1 MARYE
6 RALTRL
12 RRQDELDWVELAAWA
27 RALQVDFG
35 RPSSDDGLRNSR
47 DVRYGD
53 DGGCRSGA
61 RPSCVRLVD
70 RASVSAPGCAVPPHA
85 AKNNHG
91 HRWRLPLEVSACLL
105 NRIQITDKNVARG
118 HFWDPGHQL
127 HTAADGLDTVCTP

>member
-6 RALTRL
+6 RALARL
-12 RRQDELDWVELAAWA
+12 CRQDELDWVELAAWA

-61 RPSCVRLVD
+61 RPSCVWLVD

-91 HRWRLPLEVSACLL
+91 HRWRLPLEVCACLL
-105 NRIQITDKNVARG
+105 NPVRHHPVSLQDHHV
-118 HFWDPGHQL
+118 
-127 HTAADGLDTVCTP
+127 

>member
-6 RALTRL
+6 RALARL

-70 RASVSAPGCAVPPHA
+70 RASVSAPGCAVPPMP
-85 AKNNHG
+85 
-91 HRWRLPLEVSACLL
+91 R
-105 NRIQITDKNVARG
+105 RIITG
-118 HFWDPGHQL
+118 
-127 HTAADGLDTVCTP
+127 TAGGCR

>member
-6 RALTRL
+6 RALARL

-91 HRWRLPLEVSACLL
+91 HRWRLPLEAPAKWKNMLDSRLLWISPARRSSCSA
-105 NRIQITDKNVARG
+105 
-118 HFWDPGHQL
+118 
-127 HTAADGLDTVCTP
+127 